1 VKAFVF
7 EAENKEEMTMAD
19 PDLLKRARCLNPQP
33 ERVQDEYFTKQPEFF
48 DPQDIVQVKYEL
60 LRRCEVEG
68 REIASTC
75 QDFGFSRT
83 TYYKAQQAF
92 YQGGLPRFMGKQR
105 GRQNPIKVNET
116 VRGFLIAEKAKNNRL
131 SAREMVQMLKQRH
144 NVQLTER
151 MIQYVW
157 QHYGMVKK
165 N

>member
-1 VKAFVF
+1 
-7 EAENKEEMTMAD
+7 MAD
-19 PDLLKRARCLNPQP
+19 PELLKRAKSLNQQP
-33 ERVQDEYFTKQPEFF
+33 ERIQDEYFLKQPEFF
-48 DPQDIVQVKYEL
+48 DPHDMIQVKYEL
-60 LRRCEVEG
+60 LRRCAIEG
-68 REIASTC
+68 RKVASTC

-83 TYYKAQQAF
+83 TYYKVQEDF
-92 YQGGLPRFMGKQR
+92 YQGGLPHLMGKQR

-116 VRGFLIAEKAKNNRL
+116 IRGFLIAEKAKNKKL
-131 SAREMVQMLKQRH
+131 TAREMVEMLKQRH